1 MPERKGKP
9 PLGDDDLQELIA
21 ERLDADPVFQVG
33 PGGRARIEVEV
44 DDGEAT
50 LHGVVLSAFDRRK
63 ADILARAL
71 GATTVDNRLRV
82 EPEDPVA
89 TPRHGGI
96 RIGRDRTI
104 DTRATESS
112 GSARRTSRPKEGPQ

>member
-1 MPERKGKP
+1 VPERKAKP
-9 PLGDDDLQELIA
+9 PLDDDDLQELIA

-33 PGGRARIEVEV
+33 RGGRARVEVEV

-82 EPEDPVA
+82 EPEDPV
-89 TPRHGGI
+89 TTSRHAGI
-96 RIGRDRTI
+96 CTGRDRAI
-104 DTRATESS
+104 VARATESS
-112 GSARRTSRPKEGPQ
+112 GSARRTSRPKEGQQ